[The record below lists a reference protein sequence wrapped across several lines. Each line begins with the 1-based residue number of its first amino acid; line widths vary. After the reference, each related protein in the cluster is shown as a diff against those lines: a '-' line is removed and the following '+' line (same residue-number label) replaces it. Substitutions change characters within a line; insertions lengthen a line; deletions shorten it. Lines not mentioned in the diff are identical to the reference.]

1 MQPRFALLLY
11 SRIIKF
17 EDKNIVISQMSL
29 SCTIVDRKLFAA
41 NRKLVQTTYGWDA
54 GHVGSVDM
62 TRGRC
67 WRSSPSLAD
76 GHV

>member
-1 MQPRFALLLY
+1 MQPRCALLLY

-41 NRKLVQTTYGWDA
+41 NRKLVQTTYG
-54 GHVGSVDM
+54 
-62 TRGRC
+62 
-67 WRSSPSLAD
+67 
-76 GHV
+76 